1 MSAHIVLTTIRV
13 PFVSS
18 NDVISM
24 FYDSFVKSSPD
35 THDKYDNGI
44 LIDYK
49 VKVFYFSQKQVKV
62 IFLSFSSKYLSIIN
76 IFHYYL

>member
-1 MSAHIVLTTIRV
+1 MSTHIVLTIRF
-13 PFVSS
+13 PFTCS

-35 THDKYDNGI
+35 THDKYNNEI

-49 VKVFYFSQKQVKV
+49 VFYFS
-62 IFLSFSSKYLSIIN
+62 
-76 IFHYYL
+76 